1 MTLHGELLAVAR
13 DITAKL
19 LEKYGDEI
27 VAVGLHGSVARGNV
41 HEGSDIDFSVVTRR
55 KDLVP
60 ERELRVGGVLISFG
74 TGSREGYLE
83 VAKRMTYHW
92 SIAGGEFL
100 DFLALHDPD
109 GFFDELRET
118 WVKAM
123 AAKSEMDFLLM
134 ARDNL
139 FEGYEWA
146 WKADRDLAERSDAET
161 AISLNEGLIATALAV
176 GLITRTSW
184 TSRGEA
190 VAQAAEAGAGIEGFS
205 EPFMTAANPSVQ
217 LGARL
222 PAFHKALEALEQH
235 LAAKGAPLDVSSIDE
250 LLA

>member
-1 MTLHGELLAVAR
+1 MSLHEDLLAVAR
-13 DITAKL
+13 DITTML

-41 HEGSDIDFSVVTRR
+41 HEGSDIDFSVVTRN
-55 KDLVP
+55 KDSVP
-60 ERELRVGGVLISFG
+60 EHELRVGNVLVSLG
-74 TGSREGYLE
+74 TGSRDEYLE
-83 VAKRMTYHW
+83 AATRITYHW

-100 DFLALHDPD
+100 DFLALRDPD

-123 AAKSEMDFLLM
+123 AGKSEMDFLLM

-139 FEGYEWA
+139 FEAYEWA

-161 AISLNEGLIATALAV
+161 AISLNEGLIATALAI
-176 GLITRTSW
+176 GLMTRTSW

-190 VAQAAEAGAGIEGFS
+190 VAQAAEAGAGIDGFADS
-205 EPFMTAANPSVQ
+205 FRVAADPGAD
-217 LGARL
+217 LRARL
-222 PAFHKALEALEQH
+222 SAFHKALEALERH
-235 LAAKGAPLDVSSIDE
+235 LEAKGAPLQLASIDE